1 MSDLFYDD
9 TKEGFTKSLEALER
23 NLSKMRTGRA
33 SLSILDGIK
42 VDYYGSATAVTQVAS
57 CNVADPRL
65 ITIKPWDKT
74 MLAAIEKALL
84 HSDIGITPGSDGT
97 LIRLPIPALTTER
110 RRDLVKQSKARGEDA
125 KIAIRNIRRDTKEL
139 IEDSGDPEDDVHR
152 QVKNLQELTDEYV
165 KKVDAI
171 IAAKETEI
179 MDN

>member
-9 TKEGFTKSLEALER
+9 TKEGFAKSLESLER

-33 SLSILDGIK
+33 SLSILDGIT

-125 KIAIRNIRRDTKEL
+125 KISIRNVRRDTKEL
-139 IEDSGDPEDDVHR
+139 IDDSGDPEDDVHR
-152 QVKNLQELTDEYV
+152 QIKNLQELTDEYV
-165 KKVDAI
+165 KKVDMI

>member
-9 TKEGFTKSLEALER
+9 TKEGFGKCLEALER
-23 NLSKMRTGRA
+23 ALSKMRTGRA
-33 SLSILDGIK
+33 NLSILDGIK

-84 HSDIGITPGSDGT
+84 HSDIGINPGSDGT

-110 RRDLVKQSKARGEDA
+110 RRDLVKQSKARGEEA
-125 KIAIRNIRRDTKEL
+125 KIAIRIIRRDTKEL
-139 IEDSGDPEDDVHR
+139 IDDSGDPEDDVHR
-152 QVKNLQELTDEYV
+152 QLKNLQELTDEYV
-165 KKVDAI
+165 KKVDMI

>member
-9 TKEGFTKSLEALER
+9 TKEGFAKSLESLER
-23 NLSKMRTGRA
+23 TLSKMRTGRA

-84 HSDIGITPGSDGT
+84 HSDIGINPGSDGT

-125 KIAIRNIRRDTKEL
+125 KVAIRNIRRDTKEL

-152 QVKNLQELTDEYV
+152 QIKNLQELTDEYV

-179 MDN
+179 MDD

>member
-152 QVKNLQELTDEYV
+152 QIKNLQELTDEYV
-165 KKVDAI
+165 KKVDMI